1 MVVYSASTPKNFWK
15 DRQIQLAALYDTI
28 VKILENIIK
37 EIPEHLDIIGDE
49 KKAVEEVTY
58 IINDL
63 KYRLNG
69 EVNICP
75 NIEVVMEL
83 IQNPF
88 GDKVPKPFPI
98 NNLNELIDAHCLT
111 DSSLNQANI
120 DAIITAT
127 NQLKNFLSKQTSRQP
142 QPSKEKDP
150 VQSRQSQ
157 LPKENDPVQ
166 SRQSQLPKENDP
178 VQSQPQ
184 PSKKEEPAQS
194 RQSQLPK
201 EKEPGQSRQPQ
212 LPKKEEPAQSRQSQ
226 LPKEKEPGQSQSPKN
241 VSTQSPSLLTLPNG
255 LSCAG
260 GLVIG
265 CILGTFGYGVLFSK
279 KTTPVTATSS
289 VRKSKKSQGPKKK
302 THKRIK
308 P

>member
-166 SRQSQLPKENDP
+166 S
-178 VQSQPQ
+178 QPQ
-184 PSKKEEPAQS
+184 PSKKE
-194 RQSQLPK
+194 
-201 EKEPGQSRQPQ
+201 EPGQSRQPQ
-212 LPKKEEPAQSRQSQ
+212 LPKKEEPAQSRQPQ
-226 LPKEKEPGQSQSPKN
+226 LPKENDPVQSRQSQLPSKKEELVQSQPQLPSKKEVPVQSQPPKN
-241 VSTQSPSLLTLPNG
+241 VSTQSPSLLTLLNG

-265 CILGTFGYGVLFSK
+265 CILGTLGYGVLLSK
-279 KTTPVTATSS
+279 KNNFSCHGDIIC
-289 VRKSKKSQGPKKK
+289 KK
-302 THKRIK
+302 IK
-308 P
+308 EEPRS

>member
-1 MVVYSASTPKNFWK
+1 VGSIHQQPKGINKDPLLLQHTFSFILILTLFFQAMKLLLFISVLITLSMVVYSASTPKDFGK

-37 EIPEHLDIIGDE
+37 EIPEHLDVINNE
-49 KKAVEEVTY
+49 KEAVEDT
-58 IINDL
+58 IDLINRL
-63 KYRLNG
+63 KDRKNG
-69 EVNICP
+69 KVNICL
-75 NIEVVMEL
+75 NIKVVMEL

-98 NNLNELIDAHCLT
+98 NNLNELIDAHGLA
-111 DSSLNQANI
+111 DSSLNQADI

-127 NQLKNFLSKQTSRQP
+127 DQLKNFLSKQTSRQP

-166 SRQSQLPKENDP
+166 S
-178 VQSQPQ
+178 QP
-184 PSKKEEPAQS
+184 
-194 RQSQLPK
+194 
-201 EKEPGQSRQPQ
+201 
-212 LPKKEEPAQSRQSQ
+212 
-226 LPKEKEPGQSQSPKN
+226 PKN
-241 VSTQSPSLLTLPNG
+241 VSTQSPSLLTLLNG

-265 CILGTFGYGVLFSK
+265 CILGTLGYGVLLSK
-279 KTTPVTATSS
+279 KTTSPVTVTSS
-289 VRKSKKSQGPKKK
+289 VRRSKKSQGPKKK